1 MNKDQVKGTLK
12 NMAGKVQ
19 EETGKL
25 VGNKTQE
32 AKGVHKQVAG
42 TAQKTVGDAREMV
55 QDARA
60 HVKDIAGSR

>member
-1 MNKDQVKGTLK
+1 MNKDQAKGTLK

-42 TAQKTVGDAREMV
+42 TAQKTVGDAREIV